1 VYIRNVREYVNMEHM
16 DMIVVH
22 KALLQKTLI
31 TWVISKNSSDLE
43 NS

>member
-1 VYIRNVREYVNMEHM
+1 
-16 DMIVVH
+16 MIVVH

-43 NS
+43 NSGELAIR